1 MATRN
6 TTGNRGVHNP
16 DWGRLDAGE
25 VGGRAL
31 EQAGSSGEDSV
42 SQPSDL
48 RISPC
53 GPASAQLRRDFEK
66 TYGHPIGNRLKAVDF
81 MGGFELHG

>member
-1 MATRN
+1 
-6 TTGNRGVHNP
+6 
-16 DWGRLDAGE
+16 
-25 VGGRAL
+25 
-31 EQAGSSGEDSV
+31 V